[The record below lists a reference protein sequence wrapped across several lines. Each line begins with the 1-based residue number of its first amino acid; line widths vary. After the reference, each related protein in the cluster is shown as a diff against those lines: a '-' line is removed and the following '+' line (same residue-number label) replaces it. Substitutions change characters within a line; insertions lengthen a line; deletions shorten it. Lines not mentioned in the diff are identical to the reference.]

1 MAGGKAKEFVAVVT
15 IADAMAMVFP
25 HEQSKLVAL
34 RLLVSPVYSA
44 CCILAAE
51 KQSRCDEGLYA
62 QADFNVMNKHFQLEN
77 SFMSVIPFGLKVLY
91 Y

>member
-1 MAGGKAKEFVAVVT
+1 VRGIHCYYPDVAGGKAKEFVAVVT

-44 CCILAAE
+44 CCILAE
-51 KQSRCDEGLYA
+51 KQSRCGPGRDSTLW
-62 QADFNVMNKHFQLEN
+62 
-77 SFMSVIPFGLKVLY
+77 
-91 Y
+91 